1 MPPLTTREG
10 ESETESQ
17 IQGIQEQFA
26 SFDANRDTKFIVHGW
41 MSDETHPDIVG
52 VREEYF
58 DHMNVNVI
66 MVNWPY
72 LASLGY
78 IDSVGATE
86 TVGGIIAELIDY
98 MVTNMGVCTDRIHI
112 IGHSLGAQVAG
123 FAGQAVTQG
132 RLRRITG
139 LDPARPGFI
148 SMDPSRR
155 LDRTDAEFVD
165 VIHTAGG
172 TLGLLESIGDVD
184 FYPNGGVN
192 QPHCFPLIGKLF
204 NTLRPHRLFC

>member
-1 MPPLTTREG
+1 
-10 ESETESQ
+10 
-17 IQGIQEQFA
+17 
-26 SFDANRDTKFIVHGW
+26 

-58 DHMNVNVI
+58 DHMDVNVI

-78 IDSVGATE
+78 FDSVGATE

-98 MVTNMGVCTDRIHI
+98 MVTNMGVSTDRIHI

-123 FAGQAVTQG
+123 FAGQAVTKG
-132 RLRRITG
+132 RLSRITG

-155 LDRTDAEFVD
+155 LDPTDAEFVD
-165 VIHTAGG
+165 VIHTAAG
-172 TLGLLESIGDVD
+172 TLGVLGSIGDVD

-192 QPHCFPLIGKLF
+192 QPSCFPLIGKLL
-204 NTLRPHRLFC
+204 NTLRPFG